1 MTANLNRQLINRLFI
16 GIAIG
21 LFCGLAGGHL
31 LTKYLFTSETISPD
45 YVRVTIINESGKTI
59 KKVKLEHENGTY
71 EITKLQ
77 DKNETKVIFRN
88 AGEGSYKVTA
98 NFENDSTISSK
109 GAYIEGG
116 YRMTETITNTE
127 IKTTYDK

>member
-1 MTANLNRQLINRLFI
+1 MNRLLI
-16 GIAIG
+16 GIFIAV
-21 LFCGLAGGHL
+21 FCGLVGGHL
-31 LTKYLFTSETISPD
+31 ITKYLLTSETISPD
-45 YVRVTIINESGKTI
+45 YVRVTIINSSGKII
-59 KKVKLEHENGTY
+59 KKVKLEYESGTY
-71 EITKLQ
+71 EITKLL

-98 NFENDSTISSK
+98 NFENDSTLSTK
-109 GAYIEGG
+109 GSYIEGG